1 MRVYHPEEEM
11 ILNDDECKKNDVI
24 DEEGVDCAGVRWLVR
39 YNIPVERL
47 ESQWYNKKPHLW

>member
-24 DEEGVDCAGVRWLVR
+24 DEEGVDCAGVR
-39 YNIPVERL
+39 
-47 ESQWYNKKPHLW
+47 